1 MTAMGDR
8 SDKTGGGQ
16 QLAGHTAEK
25 VGGMSMS
32 DSAAVLDNVF
42 IGDRRG
48 SDLYHRIFVVSAYGG
63 ITDKL
68 LEDKKTGE
76 PGVHALFAGS
86 ESEWAWGDAIS
97 DVSREMCAIN
107 ARIFG
112 SHTDRQAADRF
123 VRERIEGVRS
133 CLVDLHRLC
142 SYGHFSLNEHLD
154 TVREMLAALGEAHSA
169 HNSSLLLQQHDVNA
183 VFVDLTGWRDE
194 ATLGLDERIVRAL
207 ADIDLSTTLPVLT
220 GYARSRDGIMRK
232 YGRGYSEVTLSRV
245 AVLTGA
251 REAIIHKQFHLSSG
265 DPLLIG
271 AERVRKI
278 ARTNYDVADQLSNL
292 GMEAIH
298 PRAAKGLRQANIP
311 LCIRNTFDPDDAG
324 SAIRSD
330 YMSGSPQAEIIT
342 GMRSVFALEFF
353 EQDMVGVKGY
363 DAAILDTLK
372 RYDVRVVTKTSNAN
386 TIVHYLA
393 GSLKAVRRVLNDLR
407 ENFESARVSTRK
419 VAVVSAIGSDLNVT
433 GLTALAVGALA
444 DAQIEVLGVHQLIRS
459 VDIMFVLAE
468 QDYEKAVVAL
478 HRTLI
483 EERQETECR
492 RPGAFPE
499 FIATG
504 GLNDRKKPLLA

>member
-1 MTAMGDR
+1 VTVPGEKDVAPR
-8 SDKTGGGQ
+8 H
-16 QLAGHTAEK
+16 AGHTVEK
-25 VGGMSMS
+25 VGGTSMS
-32 DSAAVLDNVF
+32 DSTALLNNVF
-42 IGDRRG
+42 IGGRSGR
-48 SDLYHRIFVVSAYGG
+48 DLYNRIFVVSAYAG

-97 DVSREMCAIN
+97 EVGNDMRAIN
-107 ARIFG
+107 ARMF
-112 SHTDRQAADRF
+112 SDHADRQVADRF
-123 VRERIEGVRS
+123 VRERIEGVKS
-133 CLVDLHRLC
+133 CLLDLHRLC

-169 HNSSLLLQQHDVNA
+169 HNSSLLLKQHGVNA
-183 VFVDLTGWRDE
+183 IFIDLTGWRDE
-194 ATLGLDERIVRAL
+194 SSPGLDERIVRAL
-207 ADIDLSTTLPVLT
+207 SEVDLNTTLPVLT
-220 GYARSRDGIMRK
+220 GYAHRRGGIIHL

-245 AVLTGA
+245 AVLTHA

-271 AERVRKI
+271 PERVRKI
-278 ARTNYDVADQLSNL
+278 DRTNYDVADQLSNL

-311 LCIRNTFDPDDAG
+311 LRIRNTFEPNDAG

-330 YMSGSPQAEIIT
+330 YMSESPQAEIIT

-363 DAAILDTLK
+363 DAAILETLK
-372 RYDVRVVTKTSNAN
+372 RHSVRIVTKISNAN

-407 ENFESARVSTRK
+407 ENFESARVTTRK
-419 VAVVSAIGSDLNVT
+419 VALVSAIGSDLNVT
-433 GLTALAVGALA
+433 GLTAMAVGALA
-444 DAQIEVLGVHQLIRS
+444 RADIEVLGVHQLIRS
-459 VDIMFVLAE
+459 VDIMFVVAE

-478 HRTLI
+478 HKVLI
-483 EERQETECR
+483 EEKQEEENR
-492 RPGAFPE
+492 
-499 FIATG
+499 
-504 GLNDRKKPLLA
+504 DRSRSSSQQAA

>member
-1 MTAMGDR
+1 MTGLADTACEEKAQQVR
-8 SDKTGGGQ
+8 HHLSD
-16 QLAGHTAEK
+16 HTVEK
-25 VGGMSMS
+25 VGGTSMS
-32 DSAAVLDNVF
+32 DSDSVLNNVF
-42 IGDRRG
+42 IGQRKG
-48 SDLYHRIFVVSAYGG
+48 SDLYNRIFVVSAYAG

-97 DVSREMCAIN
+97 DVSKDMRAIN
-107 ARIFG
+107 ARILG
-112 SHTDRQAADRF
+112 SHADRQIADRF

-142 SYGHFSLNEHLD
+142 SYGHFSLSEHLD

-169 HNSSLLLQQHDVNA
+169 HNSSLLLQQHNVNG
-183 VFVDLTGWRDE
+183 VFVDLTGWREE
-194 ATLGLDERIVRAL
+194 ANLGLDERIVRAL
-207 ADIDLSTTLPVLT
+207 AHVDLRTTLPVLT
-220 GYARSRDGIMRK
+220 GYAHSRGGTMRE

-271 AERVRKI
+271 ADRVRKI

-311 LCIRNTFDPDDAG
+311 LRIRNTFDPDDAG
-324 SAIRSD
+324 SAICSD
-330 YMSGSPQAEIIT
+330 YMSTSPQAEIIT
-342 GMRSVFALEFF
+342 GIRSVFALEFF

-372 RYDVRVVTKTSNAN
+372 RHSVRVVTKTSNAN
-386 TIVHYLA
+386 TIVHYLS
-393 GSLKAVRRVLNDLR
+393 GSQKSVRRVLNDLR
-407 ENFESARVSTRK
+407 ENFESATVSTRK
-419 VAVVSAIGSDLNVT
+419 VAIVSAIGSDLNVA
-433 GLTALAVGALA
+433 GLTAMAVGALA
-444 DAQIEVLGVHQLIRS
+444 EAKIEVLGVHQLIRS
-459 VDIMFVLAE
+459 VDIMFILAE
-468 QDYEKAVVAL
+468 QDYDRAVVAL
-478 HRTLI
+478 HRVLI
-483 EERQETECR
+483 EERRDKAIRDGSRDSSQ
-492 RPGAFPE
+492 A
-499 FIATG
+499 A
-504 GLNDRKKPLLA
+504 A

>member
-1 MTAMGDR
+1 MSALADTA
-8 SDKTGGGQ
+8 Q
-16 QLAGHTAEK
+16 QLRHRSSEHTVEK
-25 VGGMSMS
+25 VGGTSMS
-32 DSAAVLDNVF
+32 DSDAVLNNVF
-42 IGDRRG
+42 IGRRKG
-48 SDLYHRIFVVSAYGG
+48 RDLYNRIFVVSAYAG

-76 PGVHALFAGS
+76 PGVYALFAGS

-97 DVSREMCAIN
+97 EVSKDMRAIN

-112 SHTDRQAADRF
+112 SHSDRQVADRF

-142 SYGHFSLNEHLD
+142 SYGHFSLSEHLD

-169 HNSSLLLQQHDVNA
+169 HNSSLLLQQHNVNA
-183 VFVDLTGWRDE
+183 VFVDLTGWREE
-194 ATLGLDERIVRAL
+194 ASLGLDERIARAL
-207 ADIDLSTTLPVLT
+207 AYIDVRTSLPVLT
-220 GYARSRDGIMRK
+220 GYAHSRGGIIQN

-245 AVLTGA
+245 AVLSGA

-271 AERVRKI
+271 ADRVQKI

-311 LCIRNTFDPDDAG
+311 LRIRNTFDPDDAG
-324 SAIRSD
+324 SAICSN
-330 YMSGSPQAEIIT
+330 YMSTSPQAEIIT
-342 GMRSVFALEFF
+342 GIRSVFALEFF

-372 RYDVRVVTKTSNAN
+372 RHSVRVVTKTSNAN
-386 TIVHYLA
+386 TIVHYLS
-393 GSLKAVRRVLNDLR
+393 GSLKSVRRVLSDLR
-407 ENFESARVSTRK
+407 ENFESATVSTRK
-419 VAVVSAIGSDLNVT
+419 VAIVSAIGSDMNVT
-433 GLTALAVGALA
+433 GLTATAVGALA
-444 DAQIEVLGVHQLIRS
+444 EEKVEVLGVHQLIRS

-468 QDYEKAVVAL
+468 RDYERAVVAL
-478 HRTLI
+478 HRVLI
-483 EERQETECR
+483 EERREKAI
-492 RPGAFPE
+492 PGGTRNSSQQA
-499 FIATG
+499 A
-504 GLNDRKKPLLA
+504 